1 MSSYIYANA
10 FTVTDN
16 PATKDQDMNGNAII
30 GAAGVEAFSVAA
42 VELAGDSIQLGP
54 DNKVTLSALG
64 INTPQSYN
72 FPADPG
78 TSGQFL
84 ALTGGSGQ
92 LTWVSGAPSGGVESL
107 NTLIGAVGITSN
119 TVLIDSCGNNI
130 TIELN
135 DVYATLQELG
145 AVEIIASNAET
156 IAYAAQGTADQ
167 AIIDAS
173 NAQTTADQAALD
185 ASNAQTT
192 ANQAIIDAS
201 NAQTTAD
208 QAIIDAANA
217 LGAAL
222 AADDD
227 AKQGIADA
235 ATAQGAAD
243 AAQGTADQALT
254 NANGAVA
261 SAQAANSNLA
271 NLITYLESKLMITPT
286 GQTTITP
293 LTYTD
298 LASPSQYV
306 PSETAPIP
314 TVAAPPGWRFTKAAG
329 GPGGNAKINWF
340 MFNPLWPTQ
349 ASYPPGSPAPSPNF
363 NKNEL
368 RSVWAKVHT
377 ENQITTGGVIYFNI
391 YTLDYTAGS
400 SNFYTN
406 RWSYSMNL
414 QAMPTST
421 AVPVLAAGFTY
432 LLYAWDAPKNI
443 ATPSPTTNIAMANG
457 QFPLQGRPGLSDP
470 YDIELNIPHIPM
482 GAVAFNATPTP
493 QPPEPINGSITGISI
508 ETTTS
513 NVTPALD
520 FTVQS
525 FGYTVNGTTERFN
538 LQYS

>member
-1 MSSYIYANA
+1 MASYIYANA

-16 PATKDQDMNGNAII
+16 PATRDQDMNGNAIR

-64 INTPQSYN
+64 INTPQNYN
-72 FPADPG
+72 FPSDPG
-78 TSGQFL
+78 ASGQFL

-119 TVLIDSCGNNI
+119 TMTVSGELNNI

-135 DVYATLQELG
+135 DTYATIQELG

-167 AIIDAS
+167 A
-173 NAQTTADQAALD
+173 ALD
-185 ASNAQTT
+185 ASGAQ
-192 ANQAIIDAS
+192 A
-201 NAQTTAD
+201 TAD
-208 QAIIDAANA
+208 QAILDASGAQATADQAVLDASGAQATADQAILDAANA

-222 AADDD
+222 VADGD
-227 AKQGIADA
+227 AKQAIGDA

-254 NANGAVA
+254 NANGAVTA
-261 SAQAANSNLA
+261 AQAANNNLA

-293 LTYTD
+293 LTYTA
-298 LASPSQYV
+298 LESPSLYV
-306 PSETAPIP
+306 PSESPPIP
-314 TVAAPPGWRFTKAAG
+314 TTEAPAGWRFTKAAG
-329 GPGGNAKINWF
+329 GSGGNAKINWF
-340 MFNPLWPTQ
+340 MFNPLWPTE

-363 NKNEL
+363 NRNQL

-377 ENQITTGGVIYFNI
+377 QNQISVGGVIYFNI
-391 YTLDYTAGS
+391 YTLDYNAGS
-400 SNFYTN
+400 SSFYTN

-421 AVPVLAAGFTY
+421 AVPVLAAGYTY

-457 QFPLQGRPGLSDP
+457 QFPLQTRPNLCDP
-470 YDIELNIPHIPM
+470 YDIELEIPHIAL

-493 QPPEPINGSITGISI
+493 QPAVPIFGSVTGISI
-508 ETTTS
+508 ETTSS

-525 FGYTVNGTTERFN
+525 FGYTVNGATERFN

>member
-1 MSSYIYANA
+1 MTGYAIRNCA
-10 FTVTDN
+10 VVET
-16 PATKDQDMNGNAII
+16 I
-30 GAAGVEAFSVAA
+30 GLSTGLLSCNDITIGGE
-42 VELAGDSIQLGP
+42 ED
-54 DNKVTLSALG
+54 KVTLTALG
-64 INTPQSYN
+64 LSGDQAYN
-72 FPADPG
+72 FPAEPG
-78 TSGQFL
+78 TSGQVL

-92 LTWVSGAPSGGVESL
+92 LTWLTCSPSAGVSSL
-107 NTLIGAVGITSN
+107 NTLIGDVGIISSTM
-119 TVLIDSCGNNI
+119 TVSGELNNI

-173 NAQTTADQAALD
+173 NAQTTADQAILD
-185 ASNAQTT
+185 AS
-192 ANQAIIDAS
+192 
-201 NAQTTAD
+201 
-208 QAIIDAANA
+208 NA

-235 ATAQGAAD
+235 ATAQGTAD
-243 AAQGTADQALT
+243 TAQGTADQALT
-254 NANGAVA
+254 NANGAVTA
-261 SAQAANSNLA
+261 AQAVGNNLA

-306 PSETAPIP
+306 PSESPPIP
-314 TVAAPPGWRFTKAAG
+314 TTEAPAGWRFTKAAG
-329 GPGGNAKINWF
+329 GPGGSAKINWF
-340 MFNPLWPTQ
+340 MFNPLWPTE

-363 NKNEL
+363 NRNQL

-377 ENQITTGGVIYFNI
+377 QNQITTGGVIYFNI
-391 YTLDYTAGS
+391 YTLDYNAGS
-400 SNFYTN
+400 SSFYTN

-414 QAMPTST
+414 QAIPTST
-421 AVPVLAAGFTY
+421 AVPVLAAGYTY

-457 QFPLQGRPGLSDP
+457 QFPLQTRPNLCDP
-470 YDIELNIPHIPM
+470 YDIELEIPHIAL

-493 QPPEPINGSITGISI
+493 QPANPIFGSVTGISI
-508 ETTTS
+508 ETTSS

-520 FTVQS
+520 FTVMS
-525 FGYTVNGTTERFN
+525 FGYTVNGATERFN
-538 LQYS
+538 LQY